1 MRTCYRPSMMSAI
14 TLEEQL
20 RQYEISK
27 RDLLCELRIHY
38 DQTRV
43 DCGKTNQGCSGEFYI
58 VYVEC
63 KV

>member
-1 MRTCYRPSMMSAI
+1 MMSAI

-27 RDLLCELRIHY
+27 RDLLGELRIHY

>member
-14 TLEEQL
+14 THEEQL

-27 RDLLCELRIHY
+27 NDLLVELRIYY
-38 DQTRV
+38 DQTRS
-43 DCGKTNQGCSGEFYI
+43 DCGKTNQGCSGQFYI

-63 KV
+63 EV